1 MTSAWSSGGPLCLKV
16 WTCFF
21 SLAVFRTHCIP
32 ANEVNLLDSRS
43 VMGDLGWIAYPKN
56 GWEEIGEVDENY
68 APIHTYQVC
77 KVMEHNQNNWLQT
90 NLIVTEGAQRVFV
103 ELQFTLR
110 DCNSLPGGVG
120 TCKETFN
127 MYYYESNDEEGRNIR
142 ESHYS
147 KVDTIAADES
157 FTELDLG
164 DRVMKLNTE
173 VRDLGP
179 LTKKG
184 FYLAFQD
191 LGACIALVS
200 VRVFYKRCP
209 SVVKNLAQF
218 QDTITGSDS
227 SQLLEVAGSCVNNSV
242 AEDLPRMHC
251 SAEGEWLVPI
261 GKCVCQVGFE
271 ELNGSCQEIETHQ
284 TRQHSSSLQ
293 PSNFE
298 CRLGFFRSVL
308 QNPTCSKCPPHSFT
322 RVQGATSC
330 SCEEGY
336 YKTDT
341 DPPNMA
347 CTRPPSAP
355 RNAIS
360 NVNETSV
367 FLEWAVPEETGGRKD
382 VRYNIRCRKI
392 SVDSR
397 RYEECGSAV
406 RFLPQRSGLRDNSV
420 MVVDLLAHTNYTFE
434 VEAINGVSELTNPG
448 RQFVSLNVTT
458 NQAVDFVLAPSPVSV
473 VRKGKSG
480 KNSISLSWQK
490 PDRPNGIILEY
501 EIKYFEKDQETSY
514 TIIKS
519 KETEILADALKPSS
533 VYIFQIRARTSA
545 GYGGFSRRFEFETS
559 PYLVAASS
567 DQSQVPIVAVGITVA
582 VILLALVTGFLLSGR
597 RCGYS
602 KAKQDP
608 DEEKMHFHNGHIKFP
623 GVRTYI
629 DPHTYEDPN
638 QAVHEFTQEIDVSC
652 ITIERVIGAGEFGE
666 VCSGPLRL
674 TGKREFPVA
683 IKTLKAGYSEQQRRD
698 FLGEASIMGQFDHPN
713 IIHLEGVVT
722 KSKPVMIITEFMEN
736 GSLDTFLK
744 KNDGQFTVIQLV
756 GMLRGIASGMKYLSD
771 MGYVHRD
778 LAARNILVNS
788 NLVCKVSDFGLS
800 RVLEDDAEAA
810 YTTRGGKIPIRW
822 TAPEAIAF
830 RKFTSASDVWSYGI
844 VMWEVMSYGERPYW
858 EMSNQDVIKA
868 VEDSY
873 RLPGPM
879 DCPAALYHLM
889 MDCWQKDRNSRPKFE
904 EIVSLLDK
912 LIRNPSSLKALVNSS
927 HRVSNLVE
935 PGTGS
940 VESSMYASVGLREG
954 SGHQSVGE
962 WLEGIKMGRY
972 NELFMETGYTSL
984 EVVAHM
990 TLDDLRRVGVN
1001 LAGHQKKI
1009 LNSIQEMR
1017 VSLINATVPI

>member
-1 MTSAWSSGGPLCLKV
+1 MSMILQRSYIKTLSFKV
-16 WTCFF
+16 WICFF
-21 SLAVFRTHCIP
+21 VLAVSRIRCIP
-32 ANEVNLLDSRS
+32 DNEVNLLDSRS

-77 KVMEHNQNNWLQT
+77 KVMEHNQNNWLHT
-90 NLIVTEGAQRVFV
+90 NWILNEGAQRVFV
-103 ELQFTLR
+103 ELKFTLR
-110 DCNSLPGGVG
+110 DCNSLPGGLG

-127 MYYYESNDEEGRNIR
+127 VYYYESNDEEGRNLR
-142 ESHYS
+142 ESQYT
-147 KVDTIAADES
+147 KIDTIAADES

-173 VRDLGP
+173 VRDVGP

-200 VRVFYKRCP
+200 VRVFYKKCP
-209 SVVKNLAQF
+209 FVVKNLALF
-218 QDTITGSDS
+218 PDTITGSDS
-227 SQLLEVAGSCVNNSV
+227 SQLLEVSGTCVNNSV

-261 GKCVCQVGFE
+261 GRCMCQAGYE
-271 ELNGSCQEIETHQ
+271 EVNGSCQVCKPGFYRSALQ
-284 TRQHSSSLQ
+284 TQS
-293 PSNFE
+293 
-298 CRLGFFRSVL
+298 
-308 QNPTCSKCPPHSFT
+308 CSKCPPHSFT
-322 RVQGATSC
+322 KVEGSTSC
-330 SCEEGY
+330 QCEQGY
-336 YKTDT
+336 YKRDS
-341 DPPNMA
+341 DPANMA

-367 FLEWAVPEETGGRKD
+367 FLEWTAPEETGGRKD
-382 VRYNIRCRKI
+382 LCYTIQCKKI
-392 SVDSR
+392 SGDQGH
-397 RYEECGSAV
+397 YKLCGSHV
-406 RFLPQRSGLRDNSV
+406 RFLPQRTCLRNTSV
-420 MVVDLLAHTNYTFE
+420 MVVDLLAHTNYTFDVE
-434 VEAINGVSELTNPG
+434 VVNGVSEFTAPL
-448 RQFVSLNVTT
+448 RQYVSLNVTT
-458 NQAVDFVLAPSPVSV
+458 NQAAPSPISV
-473 VRKGKSG
+473 VKKGKTG
-480 KNSISLSWQK
+480 KNSITVSWQE

-519 KETEILADALKPSS
+519 KETEVVADGLKPSS

-545 GYGGFSRRFEFETS
+545 GYGSFSRRFEFETS
-559 PYLVAASS
+559 PYLAASS
-567 DQSQVPIVAVGITVA
+567 DQGQVPIIAVAITVG
-582 VILLALVTGFLLSGR
+582 VILLAVVTGFLLSGR

-608 DEEKMHFHNGHIKFP
+608 EEEKMHFHNGHIQFP

-638 QAVHEFTQEIDVSC
+638 QAVHEFAKEIDVSC

-674 TGKREFPVA
+674 PGKREIQVA
-683 IKTLKAGYSEQQRRD
+683 IKTLKAGYTEKQRRD
-698 FLGEASIMGQFDHPN
+698 FLAEASIMGQFDHPN

-722 KSKPVMIITEFMEN
+722 KSKPVMIITEYMEN

-756 GMLRGIASGMKYLSD
+756 GMLRGIASGMRYLSD

-800 RVLEDDAEAA
+800 RVLEDDPEAA

-868 VEDSY
+868 VEENY

-879 DCPAALYHLM
+879 DCPTALYHLM

-912 LIRNPSSLKALVNSS
+912 LIRNPSSLKSLVNTSN
-927 HRVSNLVE
+927 RVSNLLVE
-935 PGTGS
+935 PSSTELS
-940 VESSMYASVGLREG
+940 VYS
-954 SGHQSVGE
+954 SVGE
-962 WLEGIKMGRY
+962 WLEAIKMGRY
-972 NELFMETGYTSL
+972 TELFMESGYTSVD
-984 EVVAHM
+984 VVAQM

-1017 VSLINATVPI
+1017 VQMMNATLAI

>member
-1 MTSAWSSGGPLCLKV
+1 
-16 WTCFF
+16 
-21 SLAVFRTHCIP
+21 
-32 ANEVNLLDSRS
+32 
-43 VMGDLGWIAYPKN
+43 MGDLGWIAYPKN

-90 NLIVTEGAQRVFV
+90 NLILNEGAQRVFV

-127 MYYYESNDEEGRNIR
+127 MYYYESNEEEGSNVR
-142 ESHYS
+142 ESQYS

-179 LTKKG
+179 LMKKG

-200 VRVFYKRCP
+200 VRVFYKKCP
-209 SVVKNLAQF
+209 FVVRNLAQF

-261 GKCVCQVGFE
+261 GKCMCQAGFGEVNDSCQV
-271 ELNGSCQEIETHQ
+271 CKA
-284 TRQHSSSLQ
+284 
-293 PSNFE
+293 
-298 CRLGFFRSVL
+298 GFFRSVL
-308 QNPTCSKCPPHSFT
+308 QTPSCSKCPPHSFS
-322 RVQGATSC
+322 RVQGSTAC

-336 YKTDT
+336 RRRDS

-382 VRYNIRCRKI
+382 VSYNILCRKI

-397 RYEECGSAV
+397 HYEECDSTV
-406 RFLPQRSGLRDNSV
+406 RFLPQRSGLTNNSV
-420 MVVDLLAHTNYTFE
+420 MVADLLAHTNYTFE
-434 VEAINGVSELTNPG
+434 VEAINGVSELINPG
-448 RQFVSLNVTT
+448 RTFVSLNVTT
-458 NQAVDFVLAPSPVSV
+458 NQAAPSLVSV
-473 VRKGKSG
+473 VRKGNSG
-480 KNSISLSWQK
+480 KNSISVSWQE

-514 TIIKS
+514 TIIKC
-519 KETEILADALKPSS
+519 KETEIVADGLKPSS

-559 PYLVAASS
+559 PYLAASS
-567 DQSQVPIVAVGITVA
+567 DRSQVPIVAVAITVG

-608 DEEKMHFHNGHIKFP
+608 DEEKMHFHNGHIMFP
-623 GVRTYI
+623 GMRTYI

-638 QAVHEFTQEIDVSC
+638 QAIHEFAKEIDVSC

-674 TGKREFPVA
+674 PGKREFPVA
-683 IKTLKAGYSEQQRRD
+683 IKTLKAGYTERQRRD

-722 KSKPVMIITEFMEN
+722 RSKPVMIVTEYMEN

-756 GMLRGIASGMKYLSD
+756 GMLRGIASGMRYLSD

-800 RVLEDDAEAA
+800 RVLDDNAEAA

-844 VMWEVMSYGERPYW
+844 TMWEVMSYGERPYW

-868 VEDSY
+868 VEESY

-879 DCPAALYHLM
+879 DCPVALYHLM
-889 MDCWQKDRNSRPKFE
+889 MACWQKDRNSRPKFE

-912 LIRNPSSLKALVNSS
+912 LIRNPSRLKALVNSS
-927 HRVSNLVE
+927 HRVSNLVDPE
-935 PGTGS
+935 TMGPTETS
-940 VESSMYASVGLREG
+940 LSASVGPTEG
-954 SGHQSVGE
+954 SVYQSVDE

-972 NELFMETGYTSL
+972 SELFMESGYISV
-984 EVVAHM
+984 EVVSHM
-990 TLDDLRRVGVN
+990 TLDDLRTVGVT

-1009 LNSIQEMR
+1009 INSIQEMR
-1017 VSLINATVPI
+1017 VSLVNATLPI